1 MKNNRSFFLIGKEI
15 LKGFGKVVEME
26 RVSLRGFFRG
36 FFWKFFFGWRIFGI
50 VEWQFR

>member
-36 FFWKFFFGWRIFGI
+36 FFWKFFFW
-50 VEWQFR
+50 VENFWNSGMAV